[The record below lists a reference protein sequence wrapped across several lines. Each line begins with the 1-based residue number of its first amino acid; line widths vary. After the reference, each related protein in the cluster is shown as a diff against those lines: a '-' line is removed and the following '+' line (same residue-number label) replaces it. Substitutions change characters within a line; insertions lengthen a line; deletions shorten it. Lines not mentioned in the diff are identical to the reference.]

1 MKQRWLDS
9 AVFYEVY
16 PTSFYDAN
24 GDGVGDIS
32 GIIEKLDYISD
43 LGCNAIWLNPH
54 YTSPFMDGG
63 YDVSDYYNTD
73 PRFGTNEDM
82 KRLFDTARKRA
93 LGSCLIS
100 LWATPQISTRGLF
113 NPARMKRTNIL
124 THTFGRTTWTW
135 STARVALC
143 AGFPSVRICL
153 RLIITLCSPRSIM
166 AITKRIN
173 HGRCL

>member
-1 MKQRWLDS
+1 MEQRGVYMKQRWLDS

-73 PRFGTNEDM
+73 PRFGTNEAVSYTH
-82 KRLFDTARKRA
+82 LT
-93 LGSCLIS
+93 LP
-100 LWATPQISTRGLF
+100 T
-113 NPARMKRTNIL
+113 IL
-124 THTFGRTTWTW
+124 
-135 STARVALC
+135 RV
-143 AGFPSVRICL
+143 
-153 RLIITLCSPRSIM
+153 
-166 AITKRIN
+166 
-173 HGRCL
+173 